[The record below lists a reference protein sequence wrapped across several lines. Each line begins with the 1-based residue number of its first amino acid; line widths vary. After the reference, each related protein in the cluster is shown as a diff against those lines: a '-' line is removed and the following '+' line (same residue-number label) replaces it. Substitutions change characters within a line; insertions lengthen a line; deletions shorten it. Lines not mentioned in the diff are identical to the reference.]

1 MIDASE
7 VKRNQ
12 ARMETAR
19 ANYDSVWAEI
29 ARLVYPEQDRL
40 FGGGMRTSKWMREQP
55 ETRTAHEPYA
65 TDALEDG
72 VSLFESYVM
81 PKGQRWQKL
90 ELADESLMAKVAV
103 QQWLEAK
110 EKTLFALRNDPK
122 SGFASATHESA
133 MSLFSFGPQC
143 MWVDIRRD
151 QLGRIAG
158 LSYQSEFIG
167 DVWVERD
174 AEGNPI
180 RIHRAM
186 ELTAEQGLRKFGKDA
201 PPKMREAMTGPNANP
216 EKTFTILHVIEP
228 NRAFDP
234 DRIDARGKPWAG
246 GYYSCEDE
254 MVFRQGGYA
263 SLPRL
268 VSSFN
273 RANKSAW
280 GRSPAMKVLPTIRM
294 EQAVWLDRV
303 FGAELRLKPPLLAID
318 DDIDLI
324 ELKPFGVTY
333 GGLDE
338 RGDPTIREFL
348 TQADASDARELSA
361 EAKALIDRA
370 FFRHL
375 LQLNRELKTHITAAR
390 TAEENAEKG
399 MLLSPLAMQEQ
410 EWLSPMTERELALMG
425 EIGLFDDAPGE
436 VAEYLAETGGLGIRY
451 DNGLTALQEAGKS
464 ASFLN
469 LAQQV
474 GALATFDPT
483 VVEEFKREYP
493 MKKVIPELGRIAG
506 VPAAM
511 RATEE
516 EQAAYDAAKAQEAQ
530 AKQLLEAVPVI
541 AQAAQALPASAP
553 GAGAM
558 A

>member
-1 MIDASE
+1 MIEASD
-7 VKRNQ
+7 VKANQ
-12 ARMETAR
+12 ARMESAR
-19 ANYDSVWAEI
+19 MNYDSVWAEI
-29 ARLVYPEQDRL
+29 ARLVYPEQDNL

-65 TDALEDG
+65 TQALEDG
-72 VSLFESYVM
+72 VAVFESFVM

-90 ELADESLMAKVAV
+90 ELTDESLMRKVRN
-103 QQWLEAK
+103 QQWLEQK
-110 EKTLFALRNDPK
+110 EKALFALRNDPR
-122 SGFASATHESA
+122 SGFAGAVHESA
-133 MSLFSFGPQC
+133 MSLFSFGPQS

-167 DVWVERD
+167 DVWIERD
-174 AEGNPI
+174 AEGGVM
-180 RIHRAM
+180 RSHRAL
-186 ELTAEQGLRKFGKDA
+186 ELTAEQALRKWGTEC
-201 PPKMREAMTGPNANP
+201 PPKVREAMTGPNP
-216 EKTFTILHVIEP
+216 QPTKKFTFLHVIEP

-234 DRIDARGKPWAG
+234 ERIDWRGKPLAA

-254 MVFRQGGYA
+254 MLFRQGGYG
-263 SLPRL
+263 SMPRL

-273 RANKSAW
+273 RANKSTW

-294 EQAVWLDRV
+294 EQQVWLDRV

-338 RGDPTIREFL
+338 RGEPMLREFL
-348 TQADASDARELSA
+348 TQADATDARELSA
-361 EAKALIDRA
+361 EAKALIDQA
-370 FFRHL
+370 FYRHL

-399 MLLSPLAMQEQ
+399 ILLSPLAMQEQ

-425 EIGLFDDAPGE
+425 EIGFFDDAPPD
-436 VAEYLAETGGLGIRY
+436 VAEYLAFTGGLGIKY

-464 ASFLN
+464 AAFLN
-469 LAQQV
+469 FAQQV
-474 GALATFDPT
+474 GALAQFDPS
-483 VVEEFKREYP
+483 VVEDLKREYP
-493 MKKVIPELGRIAG
+493 MRKVLPELARIAG

-511 RATEE
+511 RATED
-516 EQAAYDAAKAQEAQ
+516 EQANYDAQKAQAAQ
-530 AKQLLEAVPVI
+530 TQQLLEAVP
-541 AQAAQALPASAP
+541 ALATASQALQGQGGVA
-553 GAGAM
+553 
-558 A
+558 